1 MATQQTGP
9 ADHLICA
16 LLMQASPVSRREPSS
31 DNHCRSG
38 RWVRLRARQRGAF
51 MLEMSLALL
60 ISALAA
66 VGVQRE
72 IIRTQVLRSADIEA
86 DNLKLYRQALQDYTD
101 EFYDELQGALPV
113 TKNGVNLASG
123 AAEGQTMQPSV
134 ANLIAMGYL
143 PAGFAN
149 ASLLTDAGVFRNII
163 QRTPAGCAPA
173 IACDI
178 TGLAYFDQP
187 FVIRNSGGNTNG
199 VVVGQML
206 TRIGGLA
213 GTSMETNA
221 ATITGAG
228 AGWTANNPVAGA
240 PAGVVGVRFGVGT
253 SVFQAYVRRNDPRD
267 PNLLGPLTVAGA
279 TTLGANLAVAGNA
292 TVAGTLGVTGDTTLA
307 GVTATGQFTS
317 SADVGTSTVAGC
329 LRAALRSGGE
339 LVSRAAD
346 CVTRVLVNNA
356 GVSVNSATGATR
368 LSLNGDTGVLQVNN
382 NAGTARVSMDGDGL
396 LQVNN
401 GAGAAVITANGAT
414 GRLQAQTISAT
425 FTATRGT
432 ACTSNGDVAADAAA
446 SGTVLVC
453 RNNVWRGPGLD
464 QQTVGTACAVNG
476 QLAMTAAGEA
486 LVCRTGTWFLLNDR
500 LSLIVPMEL
509 FSGNG
514 QGNVA
519 TPTCGVGGTVDIAV
533 AALQGGSDYGGLP
546 PRNRFEVRVSA
557 PSGVPGFWTV
567 SPVMAGSDGTGFAT
581 SFDGAAYNLGWTAT
595 TYCKYAS

>member
-1 MATQQTGP
+1 
-9 ADHLICA
+9 
-16 LLMQASPVSRREPSS
+16 V
-31 DNHCRSG
+31 
-38 RWVRLRARQRGAF
+38 RARQRGAF

-113 TKNGVNLASG
+113 TRNGVNLAAG

-149 ASLLTDAGVFRNII
+149 ASLLTDAGVFRNLI

-199 VVVGQML
+199 VVIGQML

-228 AGWTANNPVAGA
+228 AGWAANNPVAGA

-267 PNLLGPLTVAGA
+267 PNLLGNLTVAGT
-279 TTLGANLAVAGNA
+279 TTLNGATNIGGALTASGAANIGGTLTASGAANIGGTLTASGATNIGGALTASGTAQVNGNTRVGTCAQILAATGRAGFGCANPDDLPAGYTGGLRTPDLVANGRILVSNNPAAFSGTNGEYVLAGLQGGVAEVRTSGRVQADRLIPSGSYTAGAACAPAEAGAIAREAGGTGLVMCRGNTWRTLITFQTAGAACAPNGALSDDGTGAQLWCIGGAWRAMANLLTTATAGSACA
-292 TVAGTLGVTGDTTLA
+292 TQ
-307 GVTATGQFTS
+307 GVTAFDTANGNEVLLCRQNPVQGTLRWFRLRELTS
-317 SADVGTSTVAGC
+317 NLMYVFSYDVSEGSTLAMPNCTSAAGIAAFPIIQLVPKVFSSPDGGVAAYAEVSGTNWII
-329 LRAALRSGGE
+329 RLRSG
-339 LVSRAAD
+339 AD
-346 CVTRVLVNNA
+346 TALT
-356 GVSVNSATGATR
+356 GSA
-368 LSLNGDTGVLQVNN
+368 
-382 NAGTARVSMDGDGL
+382 
-396 LQVNN
+396 
-401 GAGAAVITANGAT
+401 IAN
-414 GRLQAQTISAT
+414 
-425 FTATRGT
+425 
-432 ACTSNGDVAADAAA
+432 
-446 SGTVLVC
+446 
-453 RNNVWRGPGLD
+453 
-464 QQTVGTACAVNG
+464 
-476 QLAMTAAGEA
+476 
-486 LVCRTGTWFLLNDR
+486 
-500 LSLIVPMEL
+500 
-509 FSGNG
+509 
-514 QGNVA
+514 
-519 TPTCGVGGTVDIAV
+519 
-533 AALQGGSDYGGLP
+533 
-546 PRNRFEVRVSA
+546 
-557 PSGVPGFWTV
+557 
-567 SPVMAGSDGTGFAT
+567 
-581 SFDGAAYNLGWTAT
+581 
-595 TYCKYAS
+595 TYCYFG